1 MNDKDKEAFENWF
14 DKINK
19 DLVDNNCAMY
29 DDTDKWCMGNGWQA
43 ACELKN
49 KQINNLESEKQK
61 LFVKLS
67 KELEIEKAR
76 VSQLQEENDKLKD
89 CVNFY
94 AAGNVQ
100 FDHEYIAVQSGLV
113 SKIGSYARKVL
124 NKLENK

>member
-1 MNDKDKEAFENWF
+1 MYLKDNMNDKDKEAFIGWYKNKESEF
-14 DKINK
+14 D
-19 DLVDNNCAMY
+19 NCKEA
-29 DDTDKWCMGNGWQA
+29 WQA

-61 LFVKLS
+61 LFIKLS
-67 KELEIEKAR
+67 KELETEKAR